1 MGFNKLLQNDPK
13 KGIHFAGD
21 PAVSIL
27 RTIKIVPFRDFL
39 LDQSVPSN
47 KKESGKK
54 IILYTLWIASSG
66 EQYLGSEAEYEKA
79 MVVAKLPNNGSQ
91 SCARKARIYA
101 YDART
106 AGSQQTIII
115 KRIQSCDID
124 ASRRTDSQAD
134 RQALSPRE
142 SDLGNQLSTRFNGFA
157 NPRTCRRHFYRNLIY
172 IEDAGL

>member
-1 MGFNKLLQNDPK
+1 M
-13 KGIHFAGD
+13 
-21 PAVSIL
+21 
-27 RTIKIVPFRDFL
+27 
-39 LDQSVPSN
+39 
-47 KKESGKK
+47 
-54 IILYTLWIASSG
+54 YTLRIASSG
-66 EQYLGSEAEYEKA
+66 EQYLESEAEYEKA

-91 SCARKARIYA
+91 SCARKARICA

-106 AGSQQTIII
+106 ARSQQTIII

-157 NPRTCRRHFYRNLIY
+157 DPAYVPQTFLQKFDLHRRCWLVIRSANVILKREGWLFSIFLGTKASIPTTYSHSLEETSCTEIY
-172 IEDAGL
+172 GR

>member
-1 MGFNKLLQNDPK
+1 MTRQFRFCELSKLCL
-13 KGIHFAGD
+13 FAISY
-21 PAVSIL
+21 SIKTYH
-27 RTIKIVPFRDFL
+27 RTKR
-39 LDQSVPSN
+39 
-47 KKESGKK
+47 KAGKK